1 MFCAVVFPTM
11 MHRFRVVL
19 AALALGL
26 TLVSAGDVR
35 AEAGRAWL
43 GIGMEPQ
50 REGGVRV
57 SKVVPGSPAEK
68 AGLHDGDRLVR
79 IDGTAVAAPD
89 DVQRVVGGHASG
101 DVLNVVVVRGGVET
115 TLRVAL
121 APRPTVDDQKRMEF
135 VGRPAPAWT
144 SVEAVKGAPK
154 DLAALR
160 GRVVILDFWAT
171 WCGPCRFMAP
181 TLSAWQA
188 RYGAQGLS
196 VIGMTTD
203 GRDEAAAF
211 AERTNMRFGVAVD
224 ETAATHR
231 AYSVSALPTLF
242 VIDKRGVVREVVTG
256 YDPSH
261 EASLDALVRSLLAEP
276 APAK

>member
-1 MFCAVVFPTM
+1 MEHRLRVAFVAV
-11 MHRFRVVL
+11 
-19 AALALGL
+19 ALAWAL
-26 TLVSAGDVR
+26 ANPGDVQAQSR
-35 AEAGRAWL
+35 KGWL
-43 GIGMEPQ
+43 GIAMEAAH
-50 REGGVRV
+50 EGGGGVRV
-57 SKVVPGSPAEK
+57 NKVVGGSPAQK
-68 AGLHDGDRLVR
+68 GGVRDGDRLVR
-79 IDGTAVAAPD
+79 IDGAKVDSPD

-101 DVLNVVVVRGGVET
+101 DVLNVTVIRDGSET
-115 TLRVAL
+115 TLHVAL
-121 APRPTVDDQKRMEF
+121 APRPSPDEQKRMEF

-144 SVEAVKGAPK
+144 KVEAVKGAPK
-154 DLAALR
+154 DLTALR
-160 GRVVILDFWAT
+160 GRVVLLDFWAT
-171 WCGPCRFMAP
+171 WCGACRFMAP

-203 GRDEAAAF
+203 GRDDAAVF
-211 AERTNMRFGVAVD
+211 AERTNMKFGITVD

-261 EASLDALVRSLLAEP
+261 ESQLDTLVRSLLAE
-276 APAK
+276 